1 MMIKCQRGKKKST
14 QDYGEPLVLGACKNQ
29 AVALKIYSM
38 TDTLKLQRNKMPKY
52 SRARGFTL
60 VEILI
65 VLALIGIV
73 AGLAMSNLGEIFGG
87 GKVKAAQTWVNSTG
101 EAYVNSYLAMVGD
114 YPKSLSDLRTPPKG
128 VPPFVKRASDL
139 QDPWGKDYV
148 YQYPGSRNPGSFDLS
163 TTAPD
168 GTVLG
173 NWDSATGN

>member
-1 MMIKCQRGKKKST
+1 MTKKS
-14 QDYGEPLVLGACKNQ
+14 EHSERKFSP
-29 AVALKIYSM
+29 
-38 TDTLKLQRNKMPKY
+38 QRLN
-52 SRARGFTL
+52 RGFTL

-87 GKVKAAQTWVNSTG
+87 GKVKAAQTWVDSTG

-114 YPKSLSDLRTPPKG
+114 YPKSLSDLKNPPNG

-139 QDPWGKDYV
+139 QDPWGKNYT
-148 YQYPGSRNPGSFDLS
+148 YQYPGTRNTGSFDLS

-173 NWDSATGN
+173 NWDSATSN

>member
-1 MMIKCQRGKKKST
+1 MSYVIDREKKRDVLKSR
-14 QDYGEPLVLGACKNQ
+14 P
-29 AVALKIYSM
+29 
-38 TDTLKLQRNKMPKY
+38 
-52 SRARGFTL
+52 RGFTL
-60 VEILI
+60 VEIFI

-114 YPKSLSDLRTPPKG
+114 YPKSLSDLKNPPNG
-128 VPPFVKRASDL
+128 VPSFVKRASDL
-139 QDPWGKDYV
+139 KDPWGKDYV
-148 YQYPGSRNPGSFDLS
+148 YQYPGTRNSGSFDLS

-173 NWDSATGN
+173 NWDSSTSN

>member
-1 MMIKCQRGKKKST
+1 MSKKSDRSERKFSP
-14 QDYGEPLVLGACKNQ
+14 QR
-29 AVALKIYSM
+29 LK
-38 TDTLKLQRNKMPKY
+38 
-52 SRARGFTL
+52 RGFTL

-114 YPKSLSDLRTPPKG
+114 YPNSLSDLQRPPNG

-139 QDPWGKDYV
+139 QDPWGNNYNYDK
-148 YQYPGSRNPGSFDLS
+148 QGKHNPGSFDLW
-163 TTAPD
+163 TKDPK
-168 GTVLG
+168 GNIIG
-173 NWDSATGN
+173 NWDPATSN

>member
-1 MMIKCQRGKKKST
+1 MSMNIDRREWRPSPQR
-14 QDYGEPLVLGACKNQ
+14 
-29 AVALKIYSM
+29 LK
-38 TDTLKLQRNKMPKY
+38 
-52 SRARGFTL
+52 RGFTL

-114 YPKSLSDLRTPPKG
+114 YPKSLSDLQNPPNG

-139 QDPWGKDYV
+139 QDPWGKNYT
-148 YQYPGSRNPGSFDLS
+148 YQYPGTQNTGSFDLS

-173 NWDSATGN
+173 NWDSATSN

>member
-1 MMIKCQRGKKKST
+1 MKADRSERKFSPQS
-14 QDYGEPLVLGACKNQ
+14 
-29 AVALKIYSM
+29 LK
-38 TDTLKLQRNKMPKY
+38 
-52 SRARGFTL
+52 RGFTL

-114 YPKSLSDLRTPPKG
+114 YPKSLSDLQNPPNG

-139 QDPWGKDYV
+139 QDPWGKNYT
-148 YQYPGSRNPGSFDLS
+148 YQYPGTRNTGSFDLS

-173 NWDSATGN
+173 NWDSATSN

>member
-1 MMIKCQRGKKKST
+1 MKADLSERKFSPQR
-14 QDYGEPLVLGACKNQ
+14 
-29 AVALKIYSM
+29 LK
-38 TDTLKLQRNKMPKY
+38 
-52 SRARGFTL
+52 RGFTL

-114 YPKSLSDLRTPPKG
+114 YPKSLSDLQNPPNG

-139 QDPWGKDYV
+139 QDPWGKNYT
-148 YQYPGSRNPGSFDLS
+148 YQYPGTRNTGSFDLS

-173 NWDSATGN
+173 NWDSATSN

>member
-1 MMIKCQRGKKKST
+1 MMVKCQRGKKKST
-14 QDYGEPLVLGACKNQ
+14 QDPGEALVLGACKNQ
-29 AVALKIYSM
+29 AVALKIYFM

-114 YPKSLSDLRTPPKG
+114 YPKSLSELRTPPKG

-148 YQYPGSRNPGSFDLS
+148 YQYPGSRNTGSFDLS

>member
-1 MMIKCQRGKKKST
+1 MITLSDPQRKKLS
-14 QDYGEPLVLGACKNQ
+14 Q
-29 AVALKIYSM
+29 
-38 TDTLKLQRNKMPKY
+38 
-52 SRARGFTL
+52 SRRANGFTL

-114 YPKSLSDLRTPPKG
+114 YPKSLSDLQSPPNG

-139 QDPWGKDYV
+139 KDPWGKDYV
-148 YQYPGSRNPGSFDLS
+148 YQYPGTRNAGSFDLS

>member
-1 MMIKCQRGKKKST
+1 MTKKS
-14 QDYGEPLVLGACKNQ
+14 EHSERKFSP
-29 AVALKIYSM
+29 
-38 TDTLKLQRNKMPKY
+38 QRLN
-52 SRARGFTL
+52 RGFTL

-114 YPKSLSDLRTPPKG
+114 YPKSLSDLQNPPNG

-139 QDPWGKDYV
+139 QDPWGKNYT
-148 YQYPGSRNPGSFDLS
+148 YQYPGTRNTGSFDLS

-173 NWDSATGN
+173 NWDSATSN

>member
-1 MMIKCQRGKKKST
+1 MIKLSNLQ
-14 QDYGEPLVLGACKNQ
+14 KNRRS
-29 AVALKIYSM
+29 KN
-38 TDTLKLQRNKMPKY
+38 RRPK
-52 SRARGFTL
+52 GFTL

-114 YPKSLSDLRTPPKG
+114 YPKSLADLRNPPKG

-139 QDPWGKDYV
+139 KDPWGKDYV
-148 YQYPGSRNPGSFDLS
+148 YQYPGARNTGSFDLS

-173 NWDSATGN
+173 NWDSGSGN

>member
-1 MMIKCQRGKKKST
+1 MKADLSERKFS
-14 QDYGEPLVLGACKNQ
+14 PHR
-29 AVALKIYSM
+29 LK
-38 TDTLKLQRNKMPKY
+38 
-52 SRARGFTL
+52 RGFTL

-114 YPKSLSDLRTPPKG
+114 YPKSLSDLKNPPNG

-139 QDPWGKDYV
+139 QDPWGKNYT
-148 YQYPGSRNPGSFDLS
+148 YQYPGTRNTGSFDLS

-173 NWDSATGN
+173 NWDSATSN